1 MNCLLRRWRR
11 RQKSSAFSLLEVLVA
26 LALVSMVFGSI
37 IGGFCRHVHR
47 VARLE
52 PFYRNLIAASV
63 GLEKSMAKRNE
74 GETDSVNEIEYTV
87 TVGSVPSDPRIDQ
100 IISKSSDSRPGCSA
114 EVRAYRL
121 RQVSSKYS
129 SSSSDSL

>member
-1 MNCLLRRWRR
+1 MR
-11 RQKSSAFSLLEVLVA
+11 KKPAFSLLEVLVA

-63 GLEKSMAKRNE
+63 GLEKSMAQRNE
-74 GETDSVNEIEYTV
+74 GETDSINDVEYTV

-100 IISKSSDSRPGCSA
+100 IVSRSADSRPGCST

-121 RQVSSKYS
+121 RQVSSS
-129 SSSSDSL
+129 SSSSASDQQ